1 MIKLIIF
8 DFDGTLGDTRRTIV
22 ATWQMTMRALN
33 LPVRDEATIAATIGL
48 TLAHS
53 TSSMFP
59 ELTEEQVDECV
70 KTYRRTFDEN
80 KQLFIP
86 QLFPGVG
93 DAIRILKQ
101 RGLTMSVASSRS
113 SRSLNEFLLQMG
125 VAEHMSYVLGADM
138 VDKSKPDPE
147 PVLKTLAALQI
158 PAAQTLVVGDMPVDI
173 LMGKAA
179 GAMTCGVTWGNATK
193 DDLQEAGADY
203 IIDDIS
209 ELLLIAGAAA

>member
-33 LPVRDEATIAATIGL
+33 LPVRDEATIASTIGL

-53 TSSMFP
+53 TSRMFP
-59 ELTEEQVDECV
+59 ELTEEQVSECV

-93 DAIRILKQ
+93 EAISRLKQ
-101 RGLTMSVASSRS
+101 KGITMSVASSRS
-113 SRSLNEFLLQMG
+113 SRSLNEFLFQMG
-125 VAEHMSYVLGADM
+125 IAEHMSYVLGADM
-138 VDKSKPDPE
+138 VDKAKPHPE

-158 PAAQTLVVGDMPVDI
+158 PASQTLVVGDMPVDI

-209 ELLLIAGAAA
+209 ELLKIN